1 MDLILWFWPMQTCKC
16 SMATVPVKCKLTVST
31 RNSILDP
38 WYFRESSFEFRGS
51 SFEFRGSSIEFRVS
65 SMEFLV
71 SSIEFRVSR
80 RLKNFSR
87 KRFKSWICN
96 NGRNNTVL
104 GAASFIRAR
113 VHVFHINVQIVS
125 LELKSWIAIIYLP
138 FVAWKTRTSQPN
150 KNVCQREII
159 FLISIRFQWA
169 QISTCT
175 MCYRGC
181 RISKC
186 QIT

>member
-1 MDLILWFWPMQTCKC
+1 MPPNPSHSHFSWGF
-16 SMATVPVKCKLTVST
+16 TVPVKRKLTVST

-38 WYFRESSFEFRGS
+38 RYFRESSL
-51 SFEFRGSSIEFRVS
+51 EFRVS
-65 SMEFLV
+65 SIVFRV

-80 RLKNFSR
+80 CLKNFSR
-87 KRFKSWICN
+87 KRLKSRICN
-96 NGRNNTVL
+96 NGRNNTAL

-150 KNVCQREII
+150 KNVCQREMI
-159 FLISIRFQWA
+159 FLILSGSSELKFQL
-169 QISTCT
+169 
-175 MCYRGC
+175 GC
-181 RISKC
+181 RM
-186 QIT
+186 QMYHLLPRL